1 MSSTSTSSKRGAHDD
16 RLYCASIDG
25 LHFDAMLN
33 ELRMVLPLERSEEL
47 GSTLD
52 SVVDPFRGRL
62 DPRALNA
69 MYTNP
74 KDIPMEYRD

>member
-1 MSSTSTSSKRGAHDD
+1 
-16 RLYCASIDG
+16 
-25 LHFDAMLN
+25 MLD

-47 GSTLD
+47 GSTLA
-52 SVVDPFRGRL
+52 SVIDPFRGRL
-62 DPRALNA
+62 DPRSFNA